1 MILTEIQTMIIQI
14 NRQHSYVA
22 INIMKERKYRHN
34 IEYLRVK
41 PFRALEESS
50 KKVMREP
57 GRRPRSGRNSQ
68 EEGRTCSKTLGAGPG
83 MGK

>member
-1 MILTEIQTMIIQI
+1 MILTERQTMIIQI

-22 INIMKERKYRHN
+22 INMMKERKCHHN
-34 IEYLRVK
+34 IECLRVK

-57 GRRPRSGRNSQ
+57 ERRPRRGRNSQ
-68 EEGRTCSKTLGAGPG
+68 EEGRTCAKTLGAGPG